1 MSIRRATQDV
11 NSPTRVPKQLVII
24 GVLTGIALGSLG
36 SVAFV
41 VWSDSGVSKSTSSE
55 SIAGIQAPKSTQETR
70 VQNERTPKVPTVS
83 EVDSVVEFVTELDQ
97 LSNEQIAEQVRQTH
111 DLEPQSQPSSIQTI
125 LIGELSRRDP
135 KFALEQVWT
144 LPRHQWKE
152 LIAFVFSE
160 WSVNN
165 LEECFTSS
173 MELHSSLHE
182 IAVRSM
188 LNTRTEVSN
197 DRWLSLADVHDYQ
210 ESMLTLLRERE
221 ALALLD
227 TPMDAFQQ
235 VIQDDVDDQLQS
247 DLIQKIARTMI
258 QQNGYGSFDTLFEYR
273 TWGFRDLLMEE
284 VESQPAEVFSV
295 VQSLP
300 SETRDRFI
308 YSLVSAWTPMDP
320 IAAYEALSSLEN
332 FIDGFHYS
340 SVFKIWAE
348 VDLEGLF
355 SRVESFS
362 RIERESAVRSG
373 ILALAKTSPEDAANK
388 TFEYESVVGVSVLD
402 LQESLIREWTAS
414 DPNAALNWVTENTS
428 EDTWDQAWLFWIGL
442 REFVKIDPKAA
453 LELALSQTPESVYVE
468 RGFAE
473 QVVSDVVEAGEL
485 ELAMAALDRIP
496 QNARIDSFSAVGR
509 ALALENRWP
518 EAIELIE
525 GFSDEDRIRYFR
537 ELTYFAMK
545 DDLFEVLEMVPKL
558 PSEKVRSQVAQAM
571 IRHQERYGDVLT
583 ADQISYLRQ
592 FVDQNE
598 ESNE

>member
-1 MSIRRATQDV
+1 MSIHRTTQDV
-11 NSPTRVPKQLVII
+11 NSQKRVPKQLVII

-36 SVAFV
+36 SIAFV
-41 VWSDSGVSKSTSSE
+41 IWSDSGVSKSTSSE
-55 SIAGIQAPKSTQETR
+55 PIAGIQEPKSTLETR
-70 VQNERTPKVPTVS
+70 VQNESTPKLPTVS
-83 EVDSVVEFVTELDQ
+83 GVESVVEIVTELDQ

-111 DLEPQSQPSSIQTI
+111 DLEPQSQASSIQTI

-152 LIAFVFSE
+152 LIAIVLSE
-160 WSVNN
+160 WSLNN
-165 LEECFTSS
+165 VEESFEAS
-173 MELHSSLHE
+173 MELHATLRETAIRSL
-182 IAVRSM
+182 

-197 DRWLSLADVHDYQ
+197 DRWLTLADAHDYQ

-227 TPMDAFQQ
+227 TPMDALQQ

-258 QQNGYGSFDTLFEYR
+258 QQNGYGSFETLFEY
-273 TWGFRDLLMEE
+273 TAWGFRDLLMEE
-284 VESQPAEVFSV
+284 VESKPAEVFSV

-300 SETRDRFI
+300 PETRDRFI
-308 YSLVSAWTPMDP
+308 YPLVSAWTPKDP

-332 FIDGFHYS
+332 FIDRFHYS

-355 SRVESFS
+355 ARVESFS
-362 RIERESAVRSG
+362 RIERESAARSG

-402 LQESLIREWTAS
+402 LQESLIQEWAAS
-414 DPNAALNWVTENTS
+414 DPLAALNWVTENTS

-442 REFVKIDPKAA
+442 REFVLTDPESA
-453 LELALSQTPESVYVE
+453 LELALSQAAESVYVE
-468 RGFAE
+468 RGFADR
-473 QVVSDVVEAGEL
+473 VVRDVVEAGEL

-496 QNARIDSFSAVGR
+496 QNGRLDSYSAVGR
-509 ALALENRWP
+509 ALALEDRWP

-525 GFSDEDRIRYFR
+525 GFSDDDQVYYFN

-545 DDLFEVLEMVPKL
+545 DDLFKLLETVPKL
-558 PSEKVRSQVAQAM
+558 SSERARQQVAQAM
-571 IRHQERYGDVLT
+571 IRHQEKYGDVLT
-583 ADQISYLRQ
+583 ADQVSFLRQ